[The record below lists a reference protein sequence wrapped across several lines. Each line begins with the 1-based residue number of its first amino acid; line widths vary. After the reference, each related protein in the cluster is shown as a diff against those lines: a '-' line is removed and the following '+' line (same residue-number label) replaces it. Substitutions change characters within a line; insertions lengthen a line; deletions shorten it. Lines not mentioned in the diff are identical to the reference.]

1 MRRIVAE
8 WATDVWVAAA
18 AAAAVVTACSSAAF
32 VEAVVL
38 LPAGGCPAAV
48 SFCFLS
54 GRVAVGAAIV

>member
-8 WATDVWVAAA
+8 WATDVWVAA

>member
-1 MRRIVAE
+1 MWRIVAE

-18 AAAAVVTACSSAAF
+18 AAAVVTACSSAGF

-48 SFCFLS
+48 AFCFLS
-54 GRVAVGAAIV
+54 GRVAAGAAIV